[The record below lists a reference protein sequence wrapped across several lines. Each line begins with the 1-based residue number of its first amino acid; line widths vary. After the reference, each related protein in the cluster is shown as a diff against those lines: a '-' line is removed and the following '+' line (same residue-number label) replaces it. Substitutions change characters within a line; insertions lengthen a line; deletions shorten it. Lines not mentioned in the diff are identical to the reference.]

1 LLARLAD
8 QAERERIATETE
20 ATLAQGWSGILI
32 SSVESPSNRAL
43 IGRTIA
49 AIAEDRA
56 REPVET
62 VLDLIHEE
70 HGSVNMLE
78 VNQSE
83 PNLHQTLAHPLS
95 CIISDGFYVKGRPH
109 PRLYGTFPLLLGEI
123 SRERAWLTLE
133 EAVHKIT
140 DKPAHRFRIA
150 NRGRL
155 QRGYCADVVV
165 FDPDTINSPA
175 TYENPMLAPIGIRH
189 AFRNGTQVI

>member
-1 LLARLAD
+1 MLARLAD
-8 QAERERIATETE
+8 QTERKRIAAETE

-70 HGSVNMLE
+70 NGRVNMLE

-83 PNLHQTLAHPLS
+83 PNLRQTLAHPFS

-123 SRERAWLTLE
+123 SRKRAWLTLE

>member
-1 LLARLAD
+1 
-8 QAERERIATETE
+8 
-20 ATLAQGWSGILI
+20 
-32 SSVESPSNRAL
+32 
-43 IGRTIA
+43 
-49 AIAEDRA
+49 
-56 REPVET
+56 
-62 VLDLIHEE
+62 
-70 HGSVNMLE
+70 MLE

-83 PNLHQTLAHPLS
+83 PNLRQTLTHPLS

-123 SRERAWLTLE
+123 SRKRAWLTLA

-140 DKPAHRFRIA
+140 DKPARRFRIA
-150 NRGRL
+150 KRGRL

-189 AFRNGTQVI
+189 AFRNGTEVI